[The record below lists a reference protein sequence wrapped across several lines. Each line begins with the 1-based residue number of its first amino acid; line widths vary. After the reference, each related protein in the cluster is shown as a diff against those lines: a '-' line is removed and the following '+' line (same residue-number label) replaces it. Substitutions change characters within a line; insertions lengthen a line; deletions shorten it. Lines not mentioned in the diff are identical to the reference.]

1 MEFRELLEKRRS
13 IRSFEDKDV
22 PLEVIREIIDDSV
35 KAPNASNKQAWN
47 FIIITNKEYMKK
59 LSDVSRQGFI
69 DSVKRNPNSP
79 LKEYAQGLEKR
90 SRDINFFWDA
100 PCLVYITGPTNVST
114 IREDVGLLAAYFM
127 FAATT
132 RGLGTCWIGM
142 GGGVRDKEI
151 LTEMA
156 LPEGHHLIA
165 PIVVGY
171 PKDGKIPAMRQRKE
185 PTILKIIE

>member
-1 MEFRELLEKRRS
+1 MEFSELLEKRRS
-13 IRSFEDKDV
+13 IRSFDDREV
-22 PLEVIREIIDDSV
+22 PLEVIREIIDDSI

-47 FIIITNKEYMKK
+47 FIIITNKDYMKK
-59 LSDVSRQGFI
+59 LSEVSRQGFI
-69 DSVKRNPNSP
+69 DSVKRNPDSP
-79 LKEYAQGLEKR
+79 LKEYAKGLEKR
-90 SRDINFFWDA
+90 SRNVNFFWDA

-127 FAATT
+127 FSATT

-142 GGGVRDKEI
+142 GGGVRDKDI
-151 LTEMA
+151 LSEME

-171 PKDGKIPAMRQRKE
+171 PKDGKIPSMRKRKE
-185 PTILKIIE
+185 PTILKIIK

>member
-1 MEFRELLEKRRS
+1 MEFIELLEKRRS
-13 IRSFEDKDV
+13 IRNFDKKPV
-22 PLEVIREIIDDSV
+22 PVDIVKAIIDDSI

-47 FIIITNKEYMKK
+47 FIIIHNKEYMQK

-79 LKEYAQGLEKR
+79 LKEYAAGMENRK
-90 SRDINFFWDA
+90 NVNVFHNA

-127 FAATT
+127 FSATS
-132 RGLGTCWIGM
+132 RGLGTCWIGL
-142 GGGVRDKEI
+142 GAGVRDKSI
-151 LTEMA
+151 LKEMG
-156 LPEGHHLIA
+156 LPQGHHLIA
-165 PIVVGY
+165 PIIIGY
-171 PKDGKIPAMRQRKE
+171 PKDGRIPPMRERKE